1 MAPQTTTL
9 PQIDV
14 RTVQPRERDPRIFAM
29 VGELSRG
36 ESFLIIN
43 DHDPRPLRRQL
54 DSAYPDEFSWTYLEA
69 GPDVWRVELARR
81 AA

>member
-1 MAPQTTTL
+1 
-9 PQIDV
+9 
-14 RTVQPRERDPRIFAM
+14 M

-54 DSAYPDEFSWTYLEA
+54 DSAYPDEFSWTYLET